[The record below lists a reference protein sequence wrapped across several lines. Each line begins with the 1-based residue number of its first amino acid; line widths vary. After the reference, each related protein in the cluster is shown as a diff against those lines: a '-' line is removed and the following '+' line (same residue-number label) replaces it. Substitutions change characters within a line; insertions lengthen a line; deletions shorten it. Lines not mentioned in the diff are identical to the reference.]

1 MAELGDATA
10 AVASPSLGFWS
21 RDAMV
26 RHNPYSFVPKPTA
39 KTLPRKPDHLV
50 SKDTIEYSTIECVL
64 NVASVLS
71 SRPSSWNVVK
81 VAWERQLAQH
91 GDRFAATH
99 DPVYKCL
106 QKSTVHTYGGEI

>member
-1 MAELGDATA
+1 MAILNLETRQPL
-10 AVASPSLGFWS
+10 VASPSLGFWS

-50 SKDTIEYSTIECVL
+50 SKDTIEYYTIECV
-64 NVASVLS
+64 

-81 VAWERQLAQH
+81 VAWERELAQH
-91 GDRFAATH
+91 GDKFAATH
-99 DPVYKCL
+99 DPVYECL
-106 QKSTVHTYGGEI
+106 QKSTVHTCGGEI